1 MGARRHLLVGALTGA
16 MTAGGCCHPSVTA
29 VPMSPWNQHDKH
41 HGIPFY
47 LPKPL
52 LVVSKNVRYVEEAKV
67 GLTTSAPIP
76 GVFDDQSKYADV
88 NSRSQFDG
96 TGGGGGGTSTV
107 TNNLN
112 AMPGGPAPVLHGTGD
127 IPLSPKEAPKDGLT
141 PDVFYTYQIVFV
153 PDLSQKYGLKV
164 KGGAGEIRAAMNL
177 VNGWMF
183 TGLGPYYMKDSST
196 AQNILAGGISSRLAL
211 GGVGDVIKS
220 VTDLRKAAVT
230 NPQRSGEVTDGEFAK
245 YVDRISSIQK
255 TYEADRYVCS
265 VPNYAEIYVYEP
277 VLHPDGTS
285 EWRQIL
291 NHTFDRPIVSHG
303 GTTNI
308 FMKDGKAADA
318 PRSAPLTPG
327 THGAPAEKKTDEKKE
342 IPPGEP
348 RAGEL
353 IFPADDDVTR
363 ALIERGTGL
372 PAGTLNRGANQPRA
386 GGLGVAPGPGGVSV
400 VVNSPTTHGHAGGV
414 GLLQRAWNKV
424 CHRPVNKTSVV
435 AGSELYGTL
444 PEPGVVVSPTTRE
457 VVKDLKEAL
466 TIEPVEGRR

>member
-112 AMPGGPAPVLHGTGD
+112 ATPGGPAPVLHGTGD

-164 KGGAGEIRAAMNL
+164 KGVAGEIRAAMNL

-183 TGLGPYYMKDSST
+183 TGDGK
-196 AQNILAGGISSRLAL
+196 
-211 GGVGDVIKS
+211 VI
-220 VTDLRKAAVT
+220 A
-230 NPQRSGEVTDGEFAK
+230 
-245 YVDRISSIQK
+245 
-255 TYEADRYVCS
+255 
-265 VPNYAEIYVYEP
+265 
-277 VLHPDGTS
+277 GTS
-285 EWRQIL
+285 R
-291 NHTFDRPIVSHG
+291 
-303 GTTNI
+303 
-308 FMKDGKAADA
+308 M
-318 PRSAPLTPG
+318 
-327 THGAPAEKKTDEKKE
+327 
-342 IPPGEP
+342 
-348 RAGEL
+348 
-353 IFPADDDVTR
+353 
-363 ALIERGTGL
+363 
-372 PAGTLNRGANQPRA
+372 LNRDTGFYA
-386 GGLGVAPGPGGVSV
+386 
-400 VVNSPTTHGHAGGV
+400 
-414 GLLQRAWNKV
+414 
-424 CHRPVNKTSVV
+424 
-435 AGSELYGTL
+435 
-444 PEPGVVVSPTTRE
+444 TR
-457 VVKDLKEAL
+457 
-466 TIEPVEGRR
+466 IEE